1 MTHLSL
7 SENAQIR
14 YDVIKQFF
22 IVLYYRSVIE
32 IVEYMRLSGTNGLAI
47 LMGDFNTEP
56 SSISMRHV
64 LENNRINVSLV
75 LIDRY
80 LNGKVAIDHMS
91 ISLPL
96 TDSWST
102 TNKDEITGAT
112 FSTLD
117 AELSKRVK
125 P

>member
-7 SENAQIR
+7 SEVAQKR

-32 IVEYMRLSGTNGLAI
+32 IVEYVRLSGTNGLAI

-56 SSISMRHV
+56 SSISVRHV
-64 LENNRINVSLV
+64 LESNRINVSLI

-80 LNGKVAIDHMS
+80 LNGEVAIDQMS
-91 ISLPL
+91 ISLPFI
-96 TDSWST
+96 DSWST
-102 TNKDEITGAT
+102 ASKNEMTGET

-125 P
+125 L

>member
-7 SENAQIR
+7 SEDAQKR
-14 YDVIKQFF
+14 YGVIKHSF

-32 IVEYMRLSGTNGLAI
+32 IVEYMRLSSTNGLTI

-56 SSISMRHV
+56 SSISVRYV
-64 LENNRINVSLV
+64 LESNRISVLLV

-80 LNGKVAIDHMS
+80 LSGEVAIDQMS

-96 TDSWST
+96 TDSWSIA
-102 TNKDEITGAT
+102 NKDGVTGAT

>member
-7 SENAQIR
+7 SEDAQKR
-14 YDVIKQFF
+14 YGVIKHSF

-32 IVEYMRLSGTNGLAI
+32 IVEYMRLSSTNGLTI

-56 SSISMRHV
+56 SSISVRYV
-64 LENNRINVSLV
+64 LESKNVLLV

-80 LNGKVAIDHMS
+80 LSGEVAIDQMS

-96 TDSWST
+96 TDSWSIA
-102 TNKDEITGAT
+102 NKDEVTGAT

-125 P
+125 L

>member
-7 SENAQIR
+7 SDDAQKR
-14 YDVIKQFF
+14 CSVIKHSF

-32 IVEYMRLSGTNGLAI
+32 IVEYMRLSSTNGLTI

-56 SSISMRHV
+56 SSISVRYV
-64 LENNRINVSLV
+64 LESKNVLLV

-80 LNGKVAIDHMS
+80 LSGEVAIDQMS

-96 TDSWST
+96 TDSWSIA
-102 TNKDEITGAT
+102 NKDGVTGAT

-125 P
+125 L